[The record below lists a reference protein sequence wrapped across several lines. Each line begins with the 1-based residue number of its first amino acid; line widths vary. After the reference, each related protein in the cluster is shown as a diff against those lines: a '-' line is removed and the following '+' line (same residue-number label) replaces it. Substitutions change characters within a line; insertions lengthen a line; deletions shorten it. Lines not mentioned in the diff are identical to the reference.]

1 MSDQETVQQEVSG
14 GESISSQTNSQSG
27 FDPQDIGKHK
37 VVACLSYVSLL
48 FLIPLLTA
56 KESRFAQ
63 FHAKQGM
70 ALFIAWVGIVIAL
83 SIIPMMLGIMF
94 IQIVNLFFIIVSIVG
109 IVKALGGEA
118 WEMPGASWIVAK
130 LNL

>member
-1 MSDQETVQQEVSG
+1 MSDQETVQHEVSRS
-14 GESISSQTNSQSG
+14 ENVPSKTSSQSG

-37 VVACLSYVSLL
+37 AVACLSYVSLL
-48 FLIPLLTA
+48 FLVPLLTA

-83 SIIPMMLGIMF
+83 SIVPMLGIML
-94 IQIVNLFFIIVSIVG
+94 IQVVNLFFIIVSIVG